1 MLVTVC
7 DLNLFC
13 FVFFS
18 LSWLCASFYNKL
30 LETGSSENYWALFVM
45 QVYLGSM

>member
-7 DLNLFC
+7 DLNF
-13 FVFFS
+13 FFS
-18 LSWLCASFYNKL
+18 FLPFLVVCFFYNKL
-30 LETGSSENYWALFVM
+30 LETGSSENYWAMFVM